1 LPRCLAVYTFVCCL
15 LALVTSCN
23 KALDSSGGSFNKS
36 KLEQQAA
43 TAPIAGTGPN
53 VGKEVTDALGGD
65 FVQAQST
72 GSFRLTIKSE
82 LTAGMTTVRV
92 VSKDGK
98 TTYLTA
104 DLKSGTGNGYSIVM
118 NDDGGATLTMYPGYD
133 KQSLPFVPGIN
144 DVVVSTANPSTRQVE
159 HADQALVLDDFAA
172 FGPAIL
178 STGTGKVAQASDGSI
193 AWGAVLRQP
202 VVSGSGGVAGTVST
216 DINNILFQHDPAN

>member
-1 LPRCLAVYTFVCCL
+1 MPRCLADYGFACCL
-15 LALVTSCN
+15 LALVSSCN
-23 KALDSSGGSFNKS
+23 KALDSSGGSFNKA
-36 KLEQQAA
+36 KLEKQAA

-53 VGKEVTDALGGD
+53 VGKEITDALSGD
-65 FVQAQST
+65 FVEAQST

-98 TTYLTA
+98 TTFLSA
-104 DLKSGTGNGYSIVM
+104 DLKSAEGSGYTIVM

-133 KQSLPFVPGIN
+133 KQSLPFLPGVN

-159 HADQALVLDDFAA
+159 HADQTVVVDDFDA

-178 STGTGKVAQASDGSI
+178 GTGTGKVASTSDGSI
-193 AWGAVLRQP
+193 AWGAVLRQT
-202 VVSGSGGVAGTVST
+202 VVSGSGGVAGTVSA
-216 DINNILFQHDPAN
+216 DINNVLFQHDPAN

>member
-1 LPRCLAVYTFVCCL
+1 MPRCLAVYAFVCCL
-15 LALVTSCN
+15 LALVSSCN
-23 KALDSSGGSFNKS
+23 KALDSSGGSFNKA
-36 KLEQQAA
+36 KLEKQAA
-43 TAPIAGTGPN
+43 TAPVAGTGPN
-53 VGKEVTDALGGD
+53 VGKEITDALSGD
-65 FVQAQST
+65 FVEAQST

-98 TTYLTA
+98 TTFLTA
-104 DLKSGTGNGYSIVM
+104 DLKSAVGIGYSVVI
-118 NDDGGATLTMYPGYD
+118 NDDGSATLTIYPGYD

-144 DVVVSTANPSTRQVE
+144 EVVVSTANPSTRQVE
-159 HADQALVLDDFAA
+159 HANQTLVLDDFEA

-178 STGTGKVAQASDGSI
+178 STGTGNVAQASDASI